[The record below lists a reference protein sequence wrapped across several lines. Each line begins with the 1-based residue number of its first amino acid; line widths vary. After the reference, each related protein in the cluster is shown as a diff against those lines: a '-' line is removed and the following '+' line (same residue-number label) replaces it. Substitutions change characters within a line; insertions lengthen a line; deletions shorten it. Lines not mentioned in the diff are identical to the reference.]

1 MGRLYE
7 KLVEYGESD
16 YYPYHMPGHKRN
28 MKGCPLEE
36 YYKTDITEIDGF
48 DNLHQAEG
56 ILLDVEMR
64 INRIYGSDETF
75 LLING
80 STGGILSA
88 VSCAAGTGGKI
99 LIARNCHKSVY
110 HGAYLK
116 DYEIRYVYP
125 SISKQFEIGMG
136 IVPEKIRLALEAEE
150 GIAAVVITS
159 PTYEGV
165 VSDVEEI
172 VRIVHDFHI
181 PVIVDEAHGAHLGFY
196 DGFPS
201 SAVKA
206 GADIVIHSQ
215 HKTLPSPTQ
224 TALLHLSGN
233 LIDRKALKRYLSI
246 YQSSSPA
253 YPLMAGIEL
262 CFDLIEKGGQ
272 RLFGQM
278 LENWDKMLG
287 RLEDC
292 KAFRILKRQD
302 VLRQGMKDLDVGKL
316 VISTKGTKLSGQ
328 QLYEILLKKYH
339 LQLEMAGNSYVLA
352 MFTVM
357 DTKEGYERLTKAL
370 LELDEQARE
379 ETYRAE
385 ADTEEKQAVLK
396 TSCRIAE
403 AMDAEAEWIG
413 LSESEGRTAAG
424 FVNLYPPGIPV
435 IVPGEI
441 YNDEIICNIR
451 NWNKKSLPIQGINDR
466 MEVLVRC
473 EEDFQG
479 SSTA

>member
-28 MKGCPLEE
+28 MKGYPLEE
-36 YYKTDITEIDGF
+36 CYKTDITEIDGF

-56 ILLDVEMR
+56 ILLDMEMR
-64 INRIYGSDETF
+64 INQIYGADETF

-88 VSCAAGTGGKI
+88 VSCVAETGGKI

-125 SISKQFEIGMG
+125 SLSKQFEIAMG
-136 IVPEKIRLALEAEE
+136 IAPEEIRRMLESEE
-150 GIAAVVITS
+150 GISAVVITS
-159 PTYEGV
+159 PTYEGI
-165 VSDVEEI
+165 VSDVDEIAEI
-172 VRIVHDFHI
+172 VHGFHI
-181 PVIVDEAHGAHLGFY
+181 PLIVDEAHGAHFGFC
-196 DGFPS
+196 DGFPL

-206 GADIVIHSQ
+206 GADIVIHSL

-233 LIDRKALKRYLSI
+233 LIDRRRLKRYLNI
-246 YQSSSPA
+246 YQSSSPS

-262 CFDLIEKGGQ
+262 CFDAIEKDGQ

-278 LENWDKMLG
+278 LGNWEEMLG
-287 RLEDC
+287 RLEEC
-292 KAFRILKRQD
+292 KTFHILKKRD
-302 VLRQGMKDLDVGKL
+302 VLGQGMKDFDVGKL
-316 VISTKGTKLSGQ
+316 VVSTKGTKWSGQ
-328 QLYEILLKKYH
+328 HLYEILLKKYH

-352 MFTVM
+352 MFTIM

-370 LELDEQARE
+370 LELDEQASE
-379 ETYRAE
+379 ESYQTE
-385 ADTEEKQAVLK
+385 ADAEVKQVELK
-396 TSCRIAE
+396 TSCKIAE
-403 AMDAEAEWIG
+403 AMDAKAEWVG

-424 FVNLYPPGIPV
+424 FINLYPPGIPV
-435 IVPGEI
+435 IVPGET
-441 YNDEIICNIR
+441 YNEEIIFHIR
-451 NWNKKSLPIQGINDR
+451 NWNQKNLPIQGINKR
-466 MEVLVRC
+466 MEVLVKM
-473 EEDFQG
+473 
-479 SSTA
+479 